1 MAISAA
7 VVFVEVFW
15 FLFLHRFFLAL
26 LFFLALM
33 VIYLLN
39 YTEVEADILDMMN
52 LMIMVMVVLILLVF
66 LEVMKIFC
74 FQKHYRRSL
83 FL

>member
-39 YTEVEADILDMMN
+39 YTSGGRYTRYDEPDDGDGGFNSFGFSGGNEN
-52 LMIMVMVVLILLVF
+52 ILLSKA
-66 LEVMKIFC
+66 L
-74 FQKHYRRSL
+74 
-83 FL
+83 

>member
-7 VVFVEVFW
+7 VVFAEVFW

-52 LMIMVMVVLILLVF
+52 LMMVMVVLVLLVF

-74 FQKHYRRSL
+74 FQRHYRRSL